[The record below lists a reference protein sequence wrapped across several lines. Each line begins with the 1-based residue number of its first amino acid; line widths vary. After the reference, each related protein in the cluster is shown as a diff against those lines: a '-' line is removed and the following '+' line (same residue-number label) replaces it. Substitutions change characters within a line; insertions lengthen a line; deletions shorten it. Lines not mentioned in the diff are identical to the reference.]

1 MIWAVITALKPGQAC
16 FPRMD
21 SDGVDRAGKDLPAN
35 EPRLVDL
42 ASLLPSARA
51 NNLQI
56 QAGSSAVKLHM
67 LHPKGV
73 EPLG

>member
-1 MIWAVITALKPGQAC
+1 MIWAVIRALKTEQAC

-21 SDGVDRAGKDLPAN
+21 CDGVEGAGKDLPAN

-51 NNLQI
+51 HNLQI
-56 QAGSSAVKLHM
+56 QAGSPAVKLRI
-67 LHPKGV
+67 LHPNDA
-73 EPLG
+73 ESLG